1 VAALDHNGKLVWR
14 KEITPYK
21 FDVALAA
28 SPVLFGDTVILQ
40 CDQLDRQS
48 RLVAFDRKTGEMKWT
63 EARPEVGFAHST
75 PVLAT
80 IGGKTQVLASA
91 SNAIQGIGPAT
102 GKVLWSCEAKGDT
115 VSPVLGGG
123 LVYCDSGRGGPGF
136 AVDPTGS
143 GDVTKT
149 HLKWKLAQVPE
160 GYSSPVVVGDYL
172 YRLHSPDV
180 LKCVKLSSGEVVF
193 SERLAGVST
202 ASSPV
207 ATTDGRIYLASGG
220 KSYVLKAGPKL
231 DVLAVND
238 LGDPAHA

>member
-1 VAALDHNGKLVWR
+1 PTPAADAERVYVVFGSAVIAALDHNGKLVWR

-48 RLVAFDRKTGEMKWT
+48 RLVAFDRQTGEMKRT
-63 EARPEVGFAHST
+63 GARVEVRVAHRT
-75 PVLAT
+75 PLRAT
-80 IGGKTQVLASA
+80 IGGKTVLLASA
-91 SNAIQGIGPAT
+91 SNAIQGIDPAT

-143 GDVTKT
+143 GGVTKK
-149 HLKWKLAQVPE
+149 HPEWKLPQAPE
-160 GYSSPVVVGDYL
+160 GDSP
-172 YRLHSPDV
+172 
-180 LKCVKLSSGEVVF
+180 
-193 SERLAGVST
+193 
-202 ASSPV
+202 PV
-207 ATTDGRIYLASGG
+207 AGGGHLYPLRSPRVLECAS
-220 KSYVLKAGPKL
+220 VA
-231 DVLAVND
+231 
-238 LGDPAHA
+238 